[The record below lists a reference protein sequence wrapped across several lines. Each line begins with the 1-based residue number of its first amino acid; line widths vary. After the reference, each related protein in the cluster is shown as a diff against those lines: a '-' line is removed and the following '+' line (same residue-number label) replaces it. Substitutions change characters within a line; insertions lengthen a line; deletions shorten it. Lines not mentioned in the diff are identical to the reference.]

1 MRHLICSILLVATL
15 TTPSSSVFAESA
27 MDIIESLKTE
37 INFMERS
44 LTAIKNE
51 SNQMKLYLQKVLA
64 NSEVESVLLKNR
76 IDYLEA
82 EYERVK
88 GLKKKLKEDLNLLS
102 ASDDSLTNL
111 KKNYEKGE
119 KILEAQVRLWK
130 IIGIG
135 GAVII
140 IVLGTIVV
148 IQAI

>member
-64 NSEVESVLLKNR
+64 NSEVESLLLKNR

-88 GLKKKLKEDLNLLS
+88 GLKKKLEEDLNLLS
-102 ASDDSLTNL
+102 ASDGSLANL
-111 KKNYEKGE
+111 KKNYERGE
-119 KILEAQVRLWK
+119 KILEGQVRTWRAVAIVSVVIL
-130 IIGIG
+130 IG
-135 GAVII
+135 GAVYMA
-140 IVLGTIVV
+140 VR
-148 IQAI
+148 

>member
-64 NSEVESVLLKNR
+64 NSETESALLKNR
-76 IDYLEA
+76 IVYLEA

-88 GLKKKLKEDLNLLS
+88 GLKKKLEEDLNLLS

-111 KKNYEKGE
+111 KENYERGE
-119 KILEAQVRLWK
+119 KILEGQVRLWK

-135 GAVII
+135 GVVII